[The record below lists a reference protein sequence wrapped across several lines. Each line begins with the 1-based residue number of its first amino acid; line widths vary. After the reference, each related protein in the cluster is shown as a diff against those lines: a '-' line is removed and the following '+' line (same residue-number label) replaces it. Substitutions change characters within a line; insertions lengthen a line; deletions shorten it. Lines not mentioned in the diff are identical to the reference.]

1 MFFAKSA
8 NFEWCPPPT
17 GDGFPRN
24 APETASDAM
33 KMQNILTEDT
43 ELPEEFG
50 ITRSCL
56 QESTIVCLG
65 VIWHPDPKM
74 IGMTAPLSFHNDNAF
89 HVSRLEPNFSSGNRQ
104 EYFNLSDRHI
114 SRQPIEVRRIAP
126 RSFEITTPDSRMSVS
141 VNGRPVVQ
149 SVTVSL
155 DELGEDILICLAD
168 TIILSIFET
177 LLPLQTGAAKHGL
190 IGISKGLQRV
200 WALVRQAAPTSLP
213 VLLTGATGT
222 GKELVASAIHALSN
236 RSAQK
241 LHIVNMASLSP
252 SLGLAELFGA
262 TAGAYTGATSAR
274 TGLFAAAN
282 GATLFMDEIGDTP
295 DEMQPMLL
303 RALESGEYRR
313 LGDNKNQTADVRVIS
328 ATDRSLEE
336 GNFNQPLRHRLQG
349 VVIRLAPLRE
359 RRVDIGLL
367 LRHFLTREEACLDI
381 RDPGTLPARQVMPL
395 LLHSWPGNIR
405 ELMGVARQLRL
416 GMPVT
421 LASAPVPA
429 PTADAGRAQAATAP
443 KPAVARKH
451 RDPATVGDAEL
462 VDALEA
468 TEWNIKAAAA
478 VLNVSRTSLY
488 RLIERSPIIRMAG
501 DVPHDHVKDL
511 MHHHAGSTGAWA
523 TRMNIPKDNLRR
535 QLRRGDIQ

>member
-1 MFFAKSA
+1 
-8 NFEWCPPPT
+8 
-17 GDGFPRN
+17 
-24 APETASDAM
+24 M
-33 KMQNILTEDT
+33 KTQNKTTEDT
-43 ELPEEFG
+43 EIPDMAG
-50 ITRSCL
+50 KIRPGW

-65 VIWHPDPKM
+65 IIWHPNPQM
-74 IGMTAPLSFHNDNAF
+74 IGMTAPLSFHDGNVF
-89 HVSRLEPNFSSGNRQ
+89 RISRREPSFSSGNRQ
-104 EYFNLSDRHI
+104 EYFNLDDRHI
-114 SRQPIEVRRIAP
+114 SRQPIVVQRVTP
-126 RSFEITTPDSRMSVS
+126 RSYTITAPDSHMSVS

-177 LLPLQTGAAKHGL
+177 LLPLHTGAAKHGL
-190 IGISKGLQRV
+190 IGISKGMQRV

-222 GKELVASAIHALSN
+222 GKELVASAIHALST

-252 SLGLAELFGA
+252 SVGLAELFGA

-274 TGLFAAAN
+274 TGLFALAD
-282 GATLFMDEIGDTP
+282 GATLFMDEVGDTP

-313 LGDNKNQTADVRVIS
+313 LGDNKNQIADVRVIS

-367 LRHFLTREEACLDI
+367 LRHFLTRQEARLDI
-381 RDPGTLPARQVMPL
+381 RDPGTLPAHQVMPL

-416 GMPVT
+416 GVPVT
-421 LASAPVPA
+421 LASTPIPSPA
-429 PTADAGRAQAATAP
+429 TDAGRAPVANAP
-443 KPAVARKH
+443 MPVVARKH
-451 RDPATVGDAEL
+451 RDPTTVADAEL
-462 VDALEA
+462 VGALEA
-468 TEWNIKAAAA
+468 TDWNIKAAAA

-488 RLIERSPIIRMAG
+488 RLIERSPTIRMAG
-501 DVPHDHVKDL
+501 DGPHGHAKDI
-511 MHHHAGSTGAWA
+511 MHHDAGSAGTWPP
-523 TRMNIPKDNLRR
+523 RMNFPKDSLRR
-535 QLRRGDIQ
+535 QSRRGGMQ